1 MIITQQDRDN
11 YTKLYSLYQDLI
23 QSLDRIKK
31 LVNDDQVYTI
41 LYQAAK
47 RLVGRKDM
55 LWMDRSGQ
63 VVQRENAYIK
73 LSFAGFM
80 RRERWSRTWK
90 RIRKYEMWDYLFRPT
105 FIAGIERHPTT
116 RDPAAFKDL
125 ISILK
130 DGSNLKEVK
139 NKELAV
145 STKLK
150 LPKVIQ
156 VQSGLSTNE
165 THSKMVEGF
174 QVCDLELI
182 SSVKWTDWNAS
193 IKLKCITPEGEV
205 CIINDLVQQ
214 ETYLRF
220 SETEILE
227 PIYAVLKEAKRSV
240 DEQYELLIQPQR
252 DFNQKYGQYLVANEL

>member
-11 YTKLYSLYQDLI
+11 YSKLCSLYQDLF
-23 QSLDRIKK
+23 QALGRIKK
-31 LVNDDQVYTI
+31 IVNDDQVYTI

-55 LWMDRSGQ
+55 LWLDNDGQ
-63 VVQRENAYIK
+63 VVQKENAYIK

-80 RRERWSRTWK
+80 RRERWGRTWK
-90 RIRKYEMWDYLFRPT
+90 RIQEYEMWNYLFRST
-105 FIAGIERHPTT
+105 FIEGLESHPTT
-116 RDPAAFKDL
+116 RNPTAFKDL

-139 NKELAV
+139 NKGLDV

-150 LPKVIQ
+150 LPKVIT
-156 VQSGLSTNE
+156 VQQGLATDE
-165 THSKMVEGF
+165 IHAKMVEGF

-182 SSVKWTDWNAS
+182 SSVNWNAS
-193 IKLKCITPEGEV
+193 IKLKCITPGGEV
-205 CIINDLVQQ
+205 CIIDDLVRQ

-220 SETEILE
+220 SEAEILE
-227 PIYAVLKEAKRSV
+227 PIYTVLKEAKSFV
-240 DEQYELLIQPQR
+240 DEQYELLMQPQR
-252 DFNQKYGQYLVANEL
+252 EFNQKYGQYLVAKEL

>member
-1 MIITQQDRDN
+1 MIITQQYRDN
-11 YTKLYSLYQDLI
+11 YTKLHLLYQDLV
-23 QSLDRIKK
+23 QSLNRIKK
-31 LVNDDQVYTI
+31 IVNEDQVYTI

-47 RLVGRKDM
+47 KLVGRKDM
-55 LWMDRSGQ
+55 LWMNNDGEI
-63 VVQRENAYIK
+63 VQREDAYMK

-139 NKELAV
+139 DKGLDV

-156 VQSGLSTNE
+156 VQSGLSTDE
-165 THSKMVEGF
+165 TYSKEVEGF
-174 QVCDLELI
+174 QVCDLVLI
-182 SSVKWTDWNAS
+182 SSVNWNAS
-193 IKLKCITPEGEV
+193 IRLRCITPGGEV
-205 CIINDLVQQ
+205 HVIDDLVQQ

-227 PIYAVLKEAKRSV
+227 PIYTVLKEAKRFV
-240 DEQYELLIQPQR
+240 DERYESLIQPQKN
-252 DFNQKYGQYLVANEL
+252 FNQKYGQYLVLKEL